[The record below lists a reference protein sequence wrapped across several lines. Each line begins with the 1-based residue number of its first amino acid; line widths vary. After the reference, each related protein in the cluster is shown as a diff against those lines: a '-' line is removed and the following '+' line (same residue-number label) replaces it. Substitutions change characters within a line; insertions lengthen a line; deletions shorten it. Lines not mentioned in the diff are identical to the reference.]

1 MTARVAAA
9 TLLSLLAGC
18 ATLPP
23 PSPETDW
30 SARREALQSLD
41 AWTLD
46 GRIAVAAGEEGFSGG
61 LRWSQAADRAD
72 ISVSSPIGGKRL
84 AIRVDGST
92 EWRVYP
98 AGTSFEVAGKSGF
111 DVRAAQPTG
120 YFCEFL

>member
-84 AIRVDGST
+84 AIRVDGGRHVS
-92 EWRVYP
+92 
-98 AGTSFEVAGKSGF
+98 
-111 DVRAAQPTG
+111 
-120 YFCEFL
+120 